1 MPAETVDPVAI
12 LAAIAANP
20 NSSESGRIRACLA
33 LMDPTVE
40 DYAKRKKHEAAE
52 REGERQMQSQIF
64 PDGVPDDPDEKY
76 EQERRFFDGLSRANA
91 CAAAGLSS

>member
-20 NSSESGRIRACLA
+20 NSSESDRIRACLA

-40 DYAKRKKHEAAE
+40 DYAKRKKHEVAE

-64 PDGVPDDPDEKY
+64 PDGVPDDEKY